1 MSRTASIVL
10 GLAVFAA
17 VLITSEGLV
26 LWAQFSTYFGL
37 EAWRVVSAMGAPL
50 LLLVATLVAARSY
63 PLRTVAAGV
72 MIGVGVLT
80 VWSAAWRLT
89 WPDVGATYM
98 LSMVG
103 GLVATGTGVALLYVQ
118 NAAPRDSSAT
128 YTEDA

>member
-1 MSRTASIVL
+1 MSRTASIV

-17 VLITSEGLV
+17 VLMASEGVV

-37 EAWRVVSAMGAPL
+37 EAWRVVSPMGAPL
-50 LLLVATLVAARSY
+50 LLLIATLVAARSY
-63 PLRTVAAGV
+63 ALRTVGAGV

-89 WPDVGATYM
+89 LPDVGVTYM

-103 GLVATGTGVALLYVQ
+103 GLVATGTGMALLYVQ
-118 NAAPRDSSAT
+118 TAAPRDTSARF
-128 YTEDA
+128 TEEA